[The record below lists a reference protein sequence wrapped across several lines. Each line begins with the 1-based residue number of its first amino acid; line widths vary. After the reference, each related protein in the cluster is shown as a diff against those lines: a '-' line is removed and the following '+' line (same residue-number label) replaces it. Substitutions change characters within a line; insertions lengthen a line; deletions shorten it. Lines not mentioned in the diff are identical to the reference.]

1 MAIGDRGMKSR
12 VQEAQEKLQQVI
24 HNYNEY
30 ERKFYRIYMD
40 LEEGT
45 YSVDKSDQLYKEI
58 KLAEHELY
66 CEEYEDNRRRNW
78 R

>member
-1 MAIGDRGMKSR
+1 MAISDRGIKSR
-12 VQEAQEKLQQVI
+12 VQEAQEKLQHVI

-30 ERKFYRIYMD
+30 ERKFYRKYMD

-58 KLAEHELY
+58 KPAEYELY
-66 CEEYEDNRRRNW
+66 CEEYEDNRRRSQG
-78 R
+78 